1 MASPGTKTIV
11 DNRRARFEYELLE
24 RVEAG
29 IALTGS
35 EVKSLRA
42 GKANLQDAFAAV
54 DREGMVLHNLHISPY
69 THGGYANHEP
79 VRPRRLLLKKRE
91 IEKMAKATDQKGLT
105 LVPTR
110 LYFKNGW
117 AKVEIAVGR
126 GKKLHDKRQSIAERD
141 AKRRMAR
148 GGIE

>member
-1 MASPGTKTIV
+1 MSEGIKIIV
-11 DNRRARFEYELLE
+11 DNRRARYEYELLE

-35 EVKSLRA
+35 EVKSLRE

-69 THGGYANHEP
+69 THGGYSNHEP

-105 LVPTR
+105 LVPTK
-110 LYFKNGW
+110 LYFKRGW

-126 GKKLHDKRQSIAERD
+126 GKKLHDKRHAIAERES
-141 AKRRMAR
+141 KRRLEQLKDR
-148 GGIE
+148 